1 MKDLQLKDILIKPK
15 KTLTQVSIYSEGSWV
30 FTNLIN
36 PVVTTLQ
43 QNFYLIGTPFGL
55 IYNNIN
61 DPKNVSRL
69 GTPGDYVAEDI
80 NTGTLDLVTPPQFSR
95 LFPSPKQS
103 IPTPTSSEML
113 KNPNYITKIQQESV
127 AKDSNIQIGNKS
139 FKLTSNQKKQTPTK
153 PKSNY

>member
-1 MKDLQLKDILIKPK
+1 MKDLQLTDILIKPK
-15 KTLTQVSIYSEGSWV
+15 KALTQVSIYSGGRWV

-43 QNFYLIGTPFGL
+43 QNFYLMGTPFGL

-61 DPKNVSRL
+61 DPKKLSIQ
-69 GTPGDYVAEDI
+69 GKPGDYVAQGKEGI
-80 NTGTLDLVTPPQFSR
+80 LDLVTEAQFLL
-95 LFPSPKQS
+95 LFPTPQQPS
-103 IPTPTSSEML
+103 PTPTSSEML

-127 AKDSNIQIGNKS
+127 DKDSNIQIGS
-139 FKLTSNQKKQTPTK
+139 STFKLTSNQKKTPTK